1 MGHCCSKSV
10 TIAVDDVKRPEAA
23 SAVDAG
29 TNGATNSSK
38 DTPAHSFSSSPFQ
51 THYPAGVDPSP
62 SWTPKKFFKWPFP
75 PPSPAKPIM
84 SAIMKRQATKKVKEN
99 PVADSSVEERVEPEL
114 DKTFGFSKNLCAKY
128 ELGKEVGRGH
138 FGHTCAGKA
147 KKGQLK
153 NQPVAIKIISK
164 VKVCVMFCILLLWLV
179 FESLMQNSEF

>member
-10 TIAVDDVKRPEAA
+10 TFAVDDDKRPETPP
-23 SAVDAG
+23 SAIHST
-29 TNGATNSSK
+29 TNGATNSNK

-84 SAIMKRQATKKVKEN
+84 SGIMKRQATRKLKES
-99 PVADSSVEERVEPEL
+99 PVATEVESGEGERVEPPL

-138 FGHTCAGKA
+138 FGHTCSGKA
-147 KKGQLK
+147 KKGQFK

-164 VKVCVMFCILLLWLV
+164 AKVCVICL
-179 FESLMQNSEF
+179 SLG